1 MVAHWRAR
9 LEALGWPLL
18 AMAHAQQQKH
28 HEWLKGELSICIF
41 WFCLPSNDHALGCFL
56 LSGWI

>member
-1 MVAHWRAR
+1 MVALTRGTGPPAHGGAHAR
-9 LEALGWPLL
+9 PEASGWPLL

-41 WFCLPSNDHALGCFL
+41 LV
-56 LSGWI
+56 LST